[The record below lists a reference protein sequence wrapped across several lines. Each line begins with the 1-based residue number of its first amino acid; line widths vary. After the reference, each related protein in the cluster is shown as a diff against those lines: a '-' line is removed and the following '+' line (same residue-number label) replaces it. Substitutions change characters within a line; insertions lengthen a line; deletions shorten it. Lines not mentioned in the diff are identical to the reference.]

1 MLSEIALSAALTL
14 GGTTTPQAE
23 MPFTMNFAS
32 TPEIVAEEVVNDMD
46 YDPKQQLSNIVV
58 SKKDSSS
65 TCSKKSATTA
75 DTGINLRTKDND
87 TDTQQ
92 DD

>member
-14 GGTTTPQAE
+14 GGSTTAQPE

-32 TPEIVAEEVVNDMD
+32 TPEVIAEEVVNDMD
-46 YDPKQQLSNIVV
+46 YDPKQQLTTIVV

-65 TCSKKSATTA
+65 SCSKRSGSTHGGFFNEQV
-75 DTGINLRTKDND
+75 DYDS
-87 TDTQQ
+87 DTQQ

>member
-32 TPEIVAEEVVNDMD
+32 VPEMVTQEVVDDMD
-46 YDPKQQLSNIVV
+46 YNPKQQLSNIVV
-58 SKKDSSS
+58 SKKGSSS
-65 TCSKKSATTA
+65 TCSKRSGSTHS
-75 DTGINLRTKDND
+75 GIVNEHTDYDN
-87 TDTQQ
+87 DTQQ

>member
-14 GGTTTPQAE
+14 GGTTTPQSE

-32 TPEIVAEEVVNDMD
+32 MPEMVTQEVIDDMD
-46 YDPKQQLSNIVV
+46 YNPKQQLSNIVV
-58 SKKDSSS
+58 SKKGSSS
-65 TCSKKSATTA
+65 TCSKRSGCTHGGFFNEQV
-75 DTGINLRTKDND
+75 DYD
-87 TDTQQ
+87 TDEQQ